1 MRLFPKNK
9 FLMIFP
15 LILKCSVFQY
25 LLVLGKQ
32 IALYLAFKN
41 PAILLTG
48 VGILASLNLNY
59 FLFPAD
65 ETHLNGQT
73 GPHSCCGTVRRRQPS
88 PPTALLLSE
97 TWSFPRNWACFV
109 NTHLTIFTLIRF
121 ILFFDGTLHK
131 AYSRQNCELSRV
143 FTFLTCLHQD
153 RFFHSSFQLCS
164 ISILLL
170 FS

>member
-41 PAILLTG
+41 PTILLTG

-65 ETHLNGQT
+65 ETHLKGQT
-73 GPHSCCGTVRRRQPS
+73 GPPSCCGDGQAPSAQSPHRTVAQRNVVIS
-88 PPTALLLSE
+88 SE
-97 TWSFPRNWACFV
+97 LGVLRKHSFDHLH
-109 NTHLTIFTLIRF
+109 THPLYLIF
-121 ILFFDGTLHK
+121 
-131 AYSRQNCELSRV
+131 
-143 FTFLTCLHQD
+143 
-153 RFFHSSFQLCS
+153 
-164 ISILLL
+164 
-170 FS
+170 